1 MNNYFKEFFL
11 KTFVVGGRG
20 NLSNGMML
28 VELLIALAV
37 FSVVIIAVGAMGAN
51 IFIFNSNT
59 TGSFQATQNSQA
71 ILKTILKE
79 IREASP
85 GANGAYPLISAG
97 STTLSFYSDVD
108 NDSVAEQISYS
119 LIGTNFYRSVIKATG
134 SPPVYSVANQSTTT
148 LITNVINGDAIPSFQ
163 YFDTNYTGTSS
174 PLTHPVVPSSVKLI
188 QINQRI
194 DIDPNRSP
202 LPIIFTVQAN
212 IRNLKTNL

>member
-1 MNNYFKEFFL
+1 MVYK
-11 KTFVVGGRG
+11 K
-20 NLSNGMML
+20 GMML
-28 VELLIALAV
+28 VELLVALAI
-37 FSVVIIAVGAMGAN
+37 FAVVIIAVGAMGAN
-51 IFIFNSNT
+51 IFIFNSTT
-59 TGSFQATQNSQA
+59 TGSYQATQSSQA

-85 GANGAYPLISAG
+85 GANGAYPIVSAG
-97 STTLSFYSDVD
+97 STTLSFFSDID
-108 NDSVAEQISYS
+108 NDGVTEQVTYS
-119 LIGTNFYRSVIKATG
+119 LIGTNFYRAVIKATG
-134 SPPVYSVANQSTTT
+134 NPPVYLLANQSTTT
-148 LITNVINGDAIPSFQ
+148 LITNVINGSALPSFQ

-174 PLTHPVVPSSVKLI
+174 PLVHPVSPSLVKLI

>member
-1 MNNYFKEFFL
+1 
-11 KTFVVGGRG
+11 
-20 NLSNGMML
+20 MML
-28 VELLIALAV
+28 VELLVALAI
-37 FSVVIIAVGAMGAN
+37 FAVVIIAVGAMGAN
-51 IFIFNSNT
+51 IFIFNSTT
-59 TGSFQATQNSQA
+59 TGSYQATQSSQA

-85 GANGAYPLISAG
+85 GANGAYPIVSAG
-97 STTLSFYSDVD
+97 STTLSFFSDID
-108 NDSVAEQISYS
+108 NDGVTEQVTYS
-119 LIGTNFYRSVIKATG
+119 LIGTNFYRAVIKATG
-134 SPPVYSVANQSTTT
+134 NPPVYLLANQSTTT
-148 LITNVINGDAIPSFQ
+148 LITNVINGSALPSFQ

-174 PLTHPVVPSSVKLI
+174 PLVHPVSPSLVKLI

>member
-1 MNNYFKEFFL
+1 M
-11 KTFVVGGRG
+11 V
-20 NLSNGMML
+20 SNQKMIIGKKIGQEGMMM
-28 VELLIALAV
+28 VELLVALAI
-37 FSVVIIAVGAMGAN
+37 FAVVIVAVFAMGSN
-51 IFIFNSNT
+51 IFIFNSTT

-85 GANGAYPLISAG
+85 GANGAYPIISTG
-97 STTLSFYSDVD
+97 STTLSFFSDID
-108 NDSVAEQISYS
+108 NDGVAEKITYT
-119 LIGTNFYRSVIKATG
+119 LIGTNFYRAVIKATG
-134 SPPVYSVANQSTTT
+134 NPATYLLANQSTTT
-148 LITNVINGDAIPSFQ
+148 LITNVINGNALPSFQ

-174 PLTHPVVPSSVKLI
+174 PLMHPVSPSMVKLI

>member
-1 MNNYFKEFFL
+1 MSYNCYNMQYK
-11 KTFVVGGRG
+11 K
-20 NLSNGMML
+20 GMML
-28 VELLIALAV
+28 VELLVALAI
-37 FSVVIIAVGAMGAN
+37 FAVVIIAVGAMGAN
-51 IFIFNSNT
+51 IFIFNSTT
-59 TGSFQATQNSQA
+59 TGSYQATQNSQA

-85 GANGAYPLISAG
+85 GANGAYPIINTG
-97 STTLSFYSDVD
+97 STTLSFYTDID
-108 NDSVAEQISYS
+108 NDSVTEQVTYS
-119 LIGTNFYRSVIKATG
+119 LIGTNFFKAVIKATG
-134 SPPVYSVANQSTTT
+134 NPPVYSLVNQSTTT
-148 LITNVINGDAIPSFQ
+148 LITNVINGSALPSFQ

-174 PLTHPVVPSSVKLI
+174 PLIHPVSPSMVKLI

>member
-1 MNNYFKEFFL
+1 MNKNYKQFFL
-11 KTFVVGGRG
+11 KTSISDSRCIFSG
-20 NLSNGMML
+20 GMML

-37 FSVVIIAVGAMGAN
+37 FSIVIIAVGAMGAN
-51 IFIFNSNT
+51 IFIFNSTT
-59 TGSFQATQNSQA
+59 TGSFQATQNAQA

-108 NDSVAEQISYS
+108 NDSIAEQISYS
-119 LIGTNFYRSVIKATG
+119 LIGTNFYRSVIKAAG

-148 LITNVINGDAIPSFQ
+148 LITNVINGDSIPSFQ

-202 LPIIFTVQAN
+202 LPVIFTVQAN

>member
-1 MNNYFKEFFL
+1 
-11 KTFVVGGRG
+11 
-20 NLSNGMML
+20 ML
-28 VELLIALAV
+28 VELLVALAI
-37 FSVVIIAVGAMGAN
+37 FAVVIIAVGAMGAN
-51 IFIFNSNT
+51 IFIFNSTT
-59 TGSFQATQNSQA
+59 TGSYQATQNSQA

-85 GANGAYPLISAG
+85 GANGAYPIINTG
-97 STTLSFYSDVD
+97 STTFSFYTDID
-108 NDSVAEQISYS
+108 NDSVTEQVTYS
-119 LIGTNFYRSVIKATG
+119 LIGTVFYKAVIKASG
-134 SPPVYSVANQSTTT
+134 NPPVYSVANQSTTT
-148 LITNVINGDAIPSFQ
+148 LITNVINGSALPSFQ

-174 PLTHPVVPSSVKLI
+174 PLIHPVSPSLVKLI

>member
-1 MNNYFKEFFL
+1 M
-11 KTFVVGGRG
+11 
-20 NLSNGMML
+20 
-28 VELLIALAV
+28 VELLVALAI
-37 FSVVIIAVGAMGAN
+37 FAVVIIAVGAMGAN
-51 IFIFNSNT
+51 IFIFNSTT
-59 TGSFQATQNSQA
+59 TGSYQATQNSQA

-85 GANGAYPLISAG
+85 GANGAYPIVNTG
-97 STTLSFYSDVD
+97 STTLSFFSDID
-108 NDSVAEQISYS
+108 NDGVTEQVTYN
-119 LIGTNFYRSVIKATG
+119 LIGSTFYRAVIKATG
-134 SPPVYSVANQSTTT
+134 NPPVYSLANQSTTT
-148 LITNVINGDAIPSFQ
+148 LITNVINGSALPSFQ

-174 PLTHPVVPSSVKLI
+174 PLVQPVSPSMVKLI